1 MWKRIILTGF
11 LILKMG
17 QINMNDLQADTS
29 DIIKEILMCVVI
41 AMTGMFGITGAMFT
55 GNALYADSAG
65 VYIYEAVI
73 TCVVVICISLP
84 KIRKKFSI
92 VYGLAVLLLFV
103 AAHSMIISGFV
114 HIANQME
121 TFFRSGKSYADIQG
135 AVSSSDSK
143 AYIAAQGG
151 NHWQYFFVCLLW
163 HTL

>member
-73 TCVVVICISLP
+73 TCVVVKSAQNKK
-84 KIRKKFSI
+84 KIQYCVWTGSI
-92 VYGLAVLLLFV
+92 VAFCGC
-103 AAHSMIISGFV
+103 
-114 HIANQME
+114 
-121 TFFRSGKSYADIQG
+121 T
-135 AVSSSDSK
+135 
-143 AYIAAQGG
+143 
-151 NHWQYFFVCLLW
+151 
-163 HTL
+163 

>member
-1 MWKRIILTGF
+1 
-11 LILKMG
+11 MG

-84 KIRKKFSI
+84 KIRKNSVSCMDWQYCCF
-92 VYGLAVLLLFV
+92 LWL
-103 AAHSMIISGFV
+103 
-114 HIANQME
+114 HIA
-121 TFFRSGKSYADIQG
+121 
-135 AVSSSDSK
+135 
-143 AYIAAQGG
+143 
-151 NHWQYFFVCLLW
+151 
-163 HTL
+163 

>member
-84 KIRKKFSI
+84 KI
-92 VYGLAVLLLFV
+92 
-103 AAHSMIISGFV
+103 
-114 HIANQME
+114 
-121 TFFRSGKSYADIQG
+121 
-135 AVSSSDSK
+135 
-143 AYIAAQGG
+143 
-151 NHWQYFFVCLLW
+151 
-163 HTL
+163 

>member
-1 MWKRIILTGF
+1 MLKRIILTGF

-84 KIRKKFSI
+84 KIRKNS
-92 VYGLAVLLLFV
+92 VLC
-103 AAHSMIISGFV
+103 M
-114 HIANQME
+114 
-121 TFFRSGKSYADIQG
+121 D
-135 AVSSSDSK
+135 
-143 AYIAAQGG
+143 
-151 NHWQYFFVCLLW
+151 WQYCCFCGC
-163 HTL
+163 T

>member
-1 MWKRIILTGF
+1 MQDYESDIYDIINVERIILTGF

-84 KIRKKFSI
+84 KIRKNS
-92 VYGLAVLLLFV
+92 
-103 AAHSMIISGFV
+103 
-114 HIANQME
+114 
-121 TFFRSGKSYADIQG
+121 
-135 AVSSSDSK
+135 VSCMD
-143 AYIAAQGG
+143 
-151 NHWQYFFVCLLW
+151 WQYCCFCGC
-163 HTL
+163 T